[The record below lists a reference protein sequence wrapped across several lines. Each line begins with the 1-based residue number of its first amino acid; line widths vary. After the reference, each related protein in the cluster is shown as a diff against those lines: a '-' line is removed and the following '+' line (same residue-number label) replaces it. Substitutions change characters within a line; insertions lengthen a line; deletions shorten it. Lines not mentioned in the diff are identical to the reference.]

1 MPGDLDK
8 DVLLS
13 REAALEYVQGDEEF
27 LQEIFQIF
35 LEEIPGRIEMFR
47 NALNENNMDEL
58 ISLSHSLKGVS
69 LTIGAGSCH
78 HLSARIEMA
87 ARANDIDTVKELY
100 PELEQILHEL
110 QERLSGM
117 EYK

>member
-1 MPGDLDK
+1 
-8 DVLLS
+8 
-13 REAALEYVQGDEEF
+13 
-27 LQEIFQIF
+27 
-35 LEEIPGRIEMFR
+35 
-47 NALNENNMDEL
+47 
-58 ISLSHSLKGVS
+58 
-69 LTIGAGSCH
+69 
-78 HLSARIEMA
+78 MA

>member
-1 MPGDLDK
+1 MPGDLEK

-13 REAALEYVQGDEEF
+13 REAALEYVQNDEEF

-35 LEEIPGRIEMFR
+35 LEEIPGRIEMFK
-47 NALNENNMDEL
+47 NALNENNMAEL

-78 HLSARIEMA
+78 HLAARIEIA
-87 ARANDIDTVKELY
+87 ARANDIGTVRELY
-100 PELEQILHEL
+100 PELEQILLKL

-117 EYK
+117 EHQ